1 MVTSTLAKE
10 LTYKWTALG
19 ARLKAARIGAG
30 LTQEDV
36 ANAQGVRTQMV
47 WYWEAGRSRPS
58 VNRLQPLAALYG
70 VSVDSLVSEP
80 PMEVLSEEDA
90 ILAEAM
96 QALNSAA
103 AKLTTEDIASIRD
116 FIRFV
121 QSRRRAEENQGN
133 ANG

>member
-1 MVTSTLAKE
+1 
-10 LTYKWTALG
+10 
-19 ARLKAARIGAG
+19 
-30 LTQEDV
+30 
-36 ANAQGVRTQMV
+36 MV

-103 AKLTTEDIASIRD
+103 AKLTPEDIASIRD

-133 ANG
+133 AKA